1 MAKKDTWLSLPFQ
14 LSLEVDRL
22 FDELI
27 HRPWGSR
34 LRPNLAEWNPELDLY
49 ETEDAFI
56 LEVDLPGVKEKD
68 VTVHVADGDLILT
81 GRRTCDR
88 VTTQSS
94 FHRHERHEGQFLR
107 RLRLP
112 ASVAQ
117 DKVQAV
123 FAEGVLRVTLP
134 KLPGEKGSARSTITK
149 G

>member
-14 LSLEVDRL
+14 LSHEVDRL

-27 HRPWGSR
+27 HRPWGSP
-34 LRPNLAEWNPELDLY
+34 LRPKADEWNPELDLY

-56 LEVDLPGVKEKD
+56 VEVDLPGVKEKD
-68 VTVHVADGDLILT
+68 VSVHVDNGDLILT
-81 GRRTCDR
+81 GRRVCAR
-88 VTTQSS
+88 VTAQSS

-112 ASVAQ
+112 ASVAP

-134 KLPGEKGSARSTITK
+134 KLHRERKPAR
-149 G
+149 